1 MPYAIPGTWVSMWSL
16 DKDDGKG
23 VEEAVCCMHDLM
35 LKLQCEGGRNNI
47 HWGNI
52 PPFVMQMPQQEHMVW
67 VAVRIND
74 MLCHIVLIYSISL
87 SSPDA
92 QSTRAMYAHIVATG
106 YLASGKQL
114 PHPGS
119 TYDPTP
125 YNSSSCLCRQLPTS
139 RSRLPQN
146 PSPRPHVQIP
156 PTRYSALDSAP
167 PHLATLPTTGGHQDI
182 PHAEMY
188 SPRATSTN
196 PAFCLASSIQV
207 NKKPQA
213 FCIQST
219 QCFRLLI
226 D

>member
-23 VEEAVCCMHDLM
+23 VEEAVCCVHDLM

-67 VAVRIND
+67 VAMHRAPEQC
-74 MLCHIVLIYSISL
+74 MHTL
-87 SSPDA
+87 SPRD
-92 QSTRAMYAHIVATG
+92 TC
-106 YLASGKQL
+106 
-114 PHPGS
+114 
-119 TYDPTP
+119 
-125 YNSSSCLCRQLPTS
+125 SSCLCRQLPTS

-182 PHAEMY
+182 PHAETY

-226 D
+226 